1 MMTEPILDVKNLNVR
16 FIRKDGS
23 FFSAVYNSS
32 FYVNEGEVLAIVGE
46 SGSGK
51 SVTALSLMGLLDAKK
66 VLYKRNSMN
75 YSFKS
80 KVKLHVNSSVLLLLF
95 TVAALICANLD
106 MFGCENLNAIKDLY
120 LSLWEL
126 PVSLS
131 LGEFNLFSHGGH
143 PLTLGQVVND
153 FLMAIFFLSVG
164 LEIKREIKVGE
175 LSSRDKALLPI
186 IGACGGMIVPVLVFY
201 LFCPADA
208 AMQRGL
214 AIPMATDIAFSLGVL
229 ASFKTRVPL
238 GLKIFLA
245 ALAVA
250 DDLGG
255 IIVIALFY
263 TSHIDMMFIA
273 LSAVCIAVMVLG
285 NILKCRSKAFYVTIG
300 LVLWYTMLNSG
311 IHATIAG
318 VVTAFCIP
326 ATLRKG
332 TGHYLERI
340 RENVNKFPVIDVDSQ
355 HNTIVL
361 THEDIHTLKS
371 IESAADKMISPLQD
385 LEDNLHFLIN
395 FIVIPLFAF
404 ANAGI
409 DLSQMDLG
417 GIFSGVGL
425 AVMVGLVLGKFLGVF
440 SFSWL
445 AVRMKFVSLPAGT
458 DWKSF
463 ASVCVVCGIGFT
475 VSMFI
480 ADLSYAGLGD
490 AGTAL
495 LGQAK
500 LGVLIGSALS
510 ALLGCLLLHRTLPK
524 GEVE

>member
-1 MMTEPILDVKNLNVR
+1 M
-16 FIRKDGS
+16 
-23 FFSAVYNSS
+23 SS
-32 FYVNEGEVLAIVGE
+32 FQT
-46 SGSGK
+46 K
-51 SVTALSLMGLLDAKK
+51 
-66 VLYKRNSMN
+66 N
-75 YSFKS
+75 YSFLS
-80 KVKLHVNSSVLLLLF
+80 KFKKHVNSSVVLIFF
-95 TVAALICANLD
+95 TVLALICAN
-106 MFGCENLNAIKDLY
+106 FPGIKEWY
-120 LSLWEL
+120 FALWQN

-131 LGEFNLFSHGGH
+131 IGEFNFFSHGGH
-143 PLTLGQVVND
+143 TLTLGQVIND

-164 LEIKREIKVGE
+164 LEIKREIRVGE
-175 LSSRDKALLPI
+175 LSTRDKALLPI
-186 IGACGGMIVPVLVFY
+186 IGACGGMIVPVIVFY
-201 LFCPADA
+201 LICPGDA

-229 ASFKTRVPL
+229 SVFKSRVPI

-263 TSHIDMMFIA
+263 STNINLLFLG
-273 LSAVCIAVMVLG
+273 LSALCVAVMVVG
-285 NILKCRSKAFYVTIG
+285 NAAKIRSKAFYVTVG
-300 LVLWYTMLNSG
+300 LVLWYMMLNSG

-318 VVTAFCIP
+318 VIVAFCIP
-326 ATLRKG
+326 ATLKKG

-340 RENVNKFPVIDVDSQ
+340 RKNVSKFPVINIDDQ

-361 THEDIHTLKS
+361 TNEQIHTLKS

-385 LEDNLHFLIN
+385 LEDSLHFLIN

-409 DLSQMDLG
+409 DLSQMSVGSL
-417 GIFSGVGL
+417 FSGVGL
-425 AVMVGLVLGKFLGVF
+425 AVMLGLIIGKFLGVF

-445 AVRMKFVSLPAGT
+445 AVRLKIVTLPAGT
-458 DWKSF
+458 TWKAF

-480 ADLSYAGLGD
+480 ADLSYAGLGA
-490 AGTAL
+490 AGAAL
-495 LGQAK
+495 LSQAK
-500 LGVLIGSALS
+500 LGVLCGSVIS
-510 ALLGCLLLHRTLPK
+510 AVLGCILLNRTLPQK
-524 GEVE
+524 